1 MEFSVFE
8 EYFSASRVERYR
20 VAVGDSK
27 VNTVRLY
34 KANLKVSQAFHHLL
48 GVLEVII
55 RNRLNDL
62 FIEYFDDKDWIINQK
77 SGFMNDPSLRF
88 KDKRTGEI
96 KINDFIKREVEK
108 AEIRILKTNSKITSG
123 KIIAEQSL
131 GFWTDFFEVHN
142 YKLLKGKPI
151 QIVKY
156 LPSGYGRK
164 EVNELLNNIRRFRNR
179 INHNEPICFKED
191 NIDFSNTLQ
200 VYNSIIKILSWINP
214 DIISFISDIDTVI
227 KNIKQTEKLK

>member
-1 MEFSVFE
+1 MFE
-8 EYFSASRVERYR
+8 EYFSSSRVERYR

-27 VNTVRLY
+27 VNTVILY
-34 KANLKVSQAFHHLL
+34 KANLKVSQAFHPLL

-62 FIEYFDDKDWIINQK
+62 FVEYFDDKDWLINQK

-88 KDKRTGEI
+88 KHKRTGEI
-96 KINDFIKREVEK
+96 KIKDFIKREVEK
-108 AEIRILKTNSKITSG
+108 AETKILKTNSKITSG
-123 KIIAEQSL
+123 KIIAEQSF

-151 QIVKY
+151 QIFKY

-179 INHNEPICFKED
+179 VNHNEPICFKDD
-191 NIDFSNTLQ
+191 NIDFSNTLI

-214 DIISFISDIDTVI
+214 DIISFISEIDTVI
-227 KNIKQTEKLK
+227 MNIKQTEKIK

>member
-27 VNTVRLY
+27 VN
-34 KANLKVSQAFHHLL
+34 
-48 GVLEVII
+48 
-55 RNRLNDL
+55 
-62 FIEYFDDKDWIINQK
+62 
-77 SGFMNDPSLRF
+77 
-88 KDKRTGEI
+88 
-96 KINDFIKREVEK
+96 DFIKREVEK
-108 AEIRILKTNSKITSG
+108 AENRILKTNSKITSG

-151 QIVKY
+151 QIFKY

-191 NIDFSNTLQ
+191 NIDFSNTIL